1 MAALA
6 ILVVMDEPARIKA
19 HKDSTVAMM
28 LEAQA
33 RGHALWVA
41 QGGELLLDRGQ
52 AAAAARPVRVADR
65 PDWLAAGDRQIKP
78 LRSFGLILM
87 RQDPPVDAD
96 YLAATWVL
104 DHAVRDGV
112 LVVNAPSA
120 LRDANEKLAAT
131 WFPECMAPSLVTA
144 NAALLREFVAR
155 EGHAVLKPL
164 HGMGGSGIFQAAAGD
179 PNLNVIIETMTAE
192 GRHAVMAQR
201 YIPEARTG
209 DKRILLIAGE
219 AVPHA
224 LLRVPP
230 DDDFRGNLARGGRG
244 RGVDLTDRD
253 RWIVSRVGPELN
265 RRGVLFAGLDVIGE
279 ALTEIN
285 ITSPTCIRELDRL
298 YDINI
303 AAQLF
308 DVLEARCSA

>member
-1 MAALA
+1 MTGLA

-41 QGGELLLDRGQ
+41 DIAALLLDRGQ
-52 AAAAARPVRVADR
+52 AAAAARPAEVADR
-65 PDWLAAGDRQIKP
+65 PDWLRAGAPEIKP
-78 LRSFGLILM
+78 LNAFDLILM
-87 RQDPPVDAD
+87 RKDPPVDGD
-96 YLAATWVL
+96 YLTATWLL
-104 DHAVRDGV
+104 DHAARDGV
-112 LVVNAPSA
+112 RVVNDPGA

-131 WFPECMAPSLVTA
+131 WFPACMAPSLVA
-144 NAALLREFVAR
+144 ADPALLREFVGR
-155 EGHAVLKPL
+155 EEHAVLKPL
-164 HGMGGSGIFQAAAGD
+164 HGMGGSGVFQAAAGD

-201 YIPEARTG
+201 YIPEARAG

-230 DDDFRGNLARGGRG
+230 ADDFRGNLARGGSG
-244 RGVDLTDRD
+244 QGIDLTDRD
-253 RWIVSRVGPELN
+253 RWIVSQVGPELN
-265 RRGVLFAGLDVIGE
+265 RRGVLFAGLDVIGDY
-279 ALTEIN
+279 LTEVN

-298 YDINI
+298 YDIRI